1 MVDEEEARGDNSDL
15 AMLREYRRDLEMK
28 KEELESAREA
38 ERELMDEYRTELRD
52 RIREVEEKVIEEKF
66 NSLRKQRDANADY
79 QDIP

>member
-1 MVDEEEARGDNSDL
+1 MVDEEEARGVNSDL

-52 RIREVEEKVIEEKF
+52 RIREVEDKVI
-66 NSLRKQRDANADY
+66 Q
-79 QDIP
+79 